1 MVGPPHR
8 GHLHL
13 PDAGGYPLPGEGFTN
28 NVWYPN
34 NVYSTATQS
43 GLRKGTGV
51 SIFFIFKQLF
61 FLFLFFQIPSHV
73 RAGKTVPVLSRASL
87 SVDETFAD
95 ADYTLFVA
103 LDCDLQPRY

>member
-1 MVGPPHR
+1 M
-8 GHLHL
+8 
-13 PDAGGYPLPGEGFTN
+13 
-28 NVWYPN
+28 WYPN

-73 RAGKTVPVLSRASL
+73 RAGKTVPVLSKASL
-87 SVDETFAD
+87 SVDETFDD